1 MMPIDRDKIREMQVA
16 VLRRCGDRIERAG
29 YTAAECYHA
38 AGKGA
43 STPGLTGGM
52 RSKHGL

>member
-1 MMPIDRDKIREMQVA
+1 MTIDRDKIREMQVA